1 MKTLAALAL
10 FALIL
15 SAGAQAQSPP
25 QTSQDESSSQP
36 KDTAKSPK
44 KTTKLHVVVTAGEDP
59 KPVAHAQ
66 VDVTWKGEGETIS
79 TSAHTDPGGMAD
91 LTVPRGKVQIQV
103 IAEHWSSG
111 GTFQDLQGEKETVKI
126 KLSVQAANN

>member
-1 MKTLAALAL
+1 MKTFAALAL
-10 FALIL
+10 FTLFVL
-15 SAGAQAQSPP
+15 AGARAQSPP
-25 QTSQDESSSQP
+25 QAPQDESSPQP

-44 KTTKLHVVVTAGEDP
+44 KTTKLHVVVTGGEDL

-66 VDVTWKGEGETIS
+66 VDVSWKEEGETTS
-79 TSAHTDPGGMAD
+79 TSAHTDPEGVAD

-111 GTFQDLQGEKETVKI
+111 GTFQDLQGEKETVKV
-126 KLSVQAANN
+126 KLSVRAANN